1 MLLELARKAQVRSL
15 AVVGLA
21 KNAGKTVTLGS
32 LIRQA
37 ETAGLALGLTSLG
50 YDGEKVDLL
59 TRLSKPRIFAPA
71 GTLIATAED
80 TLTRA
85 EASLELLQPT
95 NFVTALGPVMLA
107 RVREAGT
114 VEIAGPDSLAE
125 IQSVTNAMLQI
136 GCSLAL
142 VDGALDRVGSAAP
155 CVTDAAIIATGAS
168 VANTR
173 RRILIKTLHA
183 VTVLT
188 TPLAVGQVHQAFKTF
203 LQSGR
208 VGFWRA
214 DQGLRQSQYASLLGQ
229 QVNILQELQDASH
242 ILVPGALTDSFLHEV
257 LHQKAPKQSL
267 PVLVVPDGTHIFASP
282 EVWQR
287 FHQRGGRVE
296 VLEQANVLAVT
307 VNPTSPTGASFPA
320 KDFARELA
328 RGLAPIPVYDLFQ
341 NEYQPVTAL
350 EYRSQDG
357 GDGYA

>member
-1 MLLELARKAQVRSL
+1 MLLELARQAQVRSL

-37 ETAGLALGLTSLG
+37 QASGLTLGLTSLG

-59 TRLSKPRIFAPA
+59 TRLSKPRIHAPA

-85 EASLELLQPT
+85 EASLELLRPT

-125 IQSVTNAMLQI
+125 IRAVTNAMLDL

-155 CVTDAAIIATGAS
+155 CVTDATIVATGAT

-183 VTVLT
+183 VSLLT
-188 TPLAVGQVHQAFKTF
+188 APLAQLPVRQAAEKC
-203 LQSGR
+203 LESGT
-208 VGFWRA
+208 VGFWQA
-214 DQGLRQSQYASLLGQ
+214 ESGLRSSRFESLLGQ
-229 QVNILQELQDASH
+229 QVSILEELQDATH

-257 LHQKAPKQSL
+257 LHFPWLMRTL
-267 PVLVVPDGTHIFASP
+267 PVVVVQDGTHIFASP

-296 VLEQANVLAVT
+296 LYEQAKILAVT
-307 VNPTSPTGASFPA
+307 VNPTAPTGASFPA
-320 KDFARELA
+320 REFARELA

-341 NEYQPVTAL
+341 NDRSPVSLL
-350 EYRSQDG
+350 EHKG
-357 GDGYA
+357 